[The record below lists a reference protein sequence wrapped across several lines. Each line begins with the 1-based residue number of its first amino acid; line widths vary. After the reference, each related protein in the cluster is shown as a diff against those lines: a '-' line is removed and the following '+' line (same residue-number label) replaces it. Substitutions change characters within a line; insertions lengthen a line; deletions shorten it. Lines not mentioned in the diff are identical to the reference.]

1 MYTDLFVALKDP
13 QNPRGHPILA
23 AVLYA
28 FCPAAARW
36 WLAGAEP
43 EQLFDP
49 LWQALTD
56 LGGGRTLKEAL
67 TSYGFET
74 LLADAKQYVEQVEA
88 FRRLHPGVAA
98 PERLPTFGGGHLE
111 LAKRFGL
118 REAIDKLG
126 GRWENFFAYV
136 RAWAFLVS
144 DWEAEM
150 RFTGTPELAHR
161 RLMLTLPGIRR
172 PVRFPA
178 WVWIERVGAASL
190 TGARVVIGLLVIGR
204 EQDELRFALARL
216 AGPEGDK
223 PWPSRPEVWAMERE
237 NGKAEPID
245 PHLPLE
251 GLAPLVARL
260 ADLAKQG
267 PYPPLGAL
275 TSPERCRA
283 CGFSAQCYAK
293 SELSPL
299 ALEF

>member
-1 MYTDLFVALKDP
+1 MYTDLFLALQDS

-23 AVLYA
+23 ALLYA
-28 FCPAAARW
+28 FCPAAARF

-43 EQLFDP
+43 EPVFDP

-56 LGGGRTLKEAL
+56 LAGGRTLKEAL
-67 TSYGFET
+67 SGYGFEA
-74 LLADAKQYVEQVEA
+74 LLVDAKQYVEQVEA

-98 PERLPTFGGGHLE
+98 PEQLPTFGGGHLE
-111 LAKRFGL
+111 LSKRFGL

-126 GRWENFFAYV
+126 RRWENFFAYV
-136 RAWAFLVS
+136 HAWAFLVS

-150 RFTGTPELAHR
+150 RFIGTPELIYR
-161 RLMLTLPGIRR
+161 QLMLTLPGIRR
-172 PVRFPA
+172 PVRFPG
-178 WVWIERVGAASL
+178 WVWTDRVGNG
-190 TGARVVIGLLVIGR
+190 TRIVIGLLAEGR
-204 EQDELRFALARL
+204 EQDELRFALARQ
-216 AGPEGDK
+216 AGPEGDQ
-223 PWPSRPEVWAMERE
+223 PWPASPEVWAMDRE

-251 GLAPLVARL
+251 ALAPLITRL
-260 ADLAKQG
+260 AELAKEG

-275 TSPERCRA
+275 TSPERCQT
-283 CGFSAQCYAK
+283 CGFFAQCYVK

>member
-1 MYTDLFVALKDP
+1 MYTDLFLAIKDP
-13 QNPRGHPILA
+13 QNARGHPLLA
-23 AVLYA
+23 ALLYT

-43 EQLFDP
+43 EQVFDP
-49 LWQALTD
+49 IWQALID
-56 LGGGRTLKEAL
+56 QAGGGTLKDTLAG
-67 TSYGFET
+67 YGFET
-74 LLADAKQYVEQVEA
+74 LVADAKQYVEQVEA

-98 PERLPTFGGGHLE
+98 PELLPTFDGGHLE

-118 REAIDKLG
+118 KEAIDKLG
-126 GRWENFFAYV
+126 GRWENFFSYV

-150 RFTGTPELAHR
+150 RFFGAPELALCW
-161 RLMLTLPGIRR
+161 LMLSVPGMRR

-178 WVWIERVGAASL
+178 WAWLDRVGN
-190 TGARVVIGLLVIGR
+190 GERVVIGLLVKGR

-223 PWPSRPEVWAMERE
+223 PWRVQPEVWAVDRE
-237 NGKAEPID
+237 SGQAEPID
-245 PHLPLE
+245 PHIPTE
-251 GLAPLVARL
+251 HFAPTVTRL
-260 ADLAKQG
+260 AELAREG

-275 TSPERCRA
+275 TSSERCRF
-283 CGFSAQCYAK
+283 CGFTAQCYAQG
-293 SELSPL
+293 ELSPL